1 MNCLFRIGQVALA
14 ECAGAVRSRRVL
26 VVIAL
31 YLLVSVFCM
40 TTTITILGKMETELT
55 KVLQLPETEETGV
68 VSATLWKSV
77 PFQTMVR
84 TGLRND
90 LVYNDIEGRHPVELI
105 YAWFAFLC
113 APLLAMLVAG
123 NRIADDLKS
132 GAVRYALVRVTRLEW
147 TLGKYAGQVLM
158 VALALAVSAVGA
170 WLVAVVRLSG
180 VGMFEL
186 LPAMFDWGF
195 RAGLYELAWLGLALG
210 VSHMARSGSRAS
222 AVGLLAIALCVAWP
236 GILRLL
242 STWLDCPW
250 LDHFD
255 ALVPSTASASLWR
268 RSFAPLFT
276 GGVHLLTLGLAYLML
291 GHVVFDRGD
300 A

>member
-1 MNCLFRIGQVALA
+1 MRSVFRIGQVALA

-26 VVIAL
+26 VVLVL

-40 TTTITILGKMETELT
+40 SSTITILGKMEAELS
-55 KVLQLPETEETGV
+55 KVLQLPETHETGV

-77 PFQTMVR
+77 PFQNMVQM
-84 TGLRND
+84 GLRND
-90 LVYNDIEGRHPVELI
+90 LVYNDIVGRHPVELI

-123 NRIADDLKS
+123 NRIADDLKT

-147 TLGKYAGQVLM
+147 TLGKYCGQVLM
-158 VALALAVSAVGA
+158 VAIALAVSAVGA
-170 WLVAVVRLSG
+170 WLVAVFRLSG

-186 LPAMFDWGF
+186 LPAMFDWGL

-210 VSHMARSGSRAS
+210 VSHVARSGSRAS
-222 AVGLLAIALCVAWP
+222 ALGFLAIGLCVAWP
-236 GILRLL
+236 SILKFL
-242 STWLDCPW
+242 SAWIGCGWLE
-250 LDHFD
+250 HFD
-255 ALVPSTASASLWR
+255 ALVPSSAVLSLWR
-268 RSFAPLFT
+268 RSFAALFT
-276 GGVHLLTLGLAYLML
+276 GGVHLLVLGLAYLML
-291 GHVVFDRGD
+291 GHAVFRRGD